1 MPQYLQDCNFLEW
14 SKVSLSSAD
23 TSMAPK
29 LDLNSNIV
37 MIYGHLDSL
46 FQLKLLKRM
55 TTLKVMKANLSLW
68 NQQVIS
74 GRAWTWTSYYK
85 NKKILLVSV
94 VSWVTYPCIVQ
105 RKKLTGQI
113 LVLLSV
119 TPKDKNFRSSVKISD
134 QISSIFFF
142 QIMIILKDQDTTF
155 FEETSFKTEQSLSN
169 LQVISVLLALLIRL
183 IDRQWI
189 LFPMK

>member
-1 MPQYLQDCNFLEW
+1 
-14 SKVSLSSAD
+14 
-23 TSMAPK
+23 MAPK
-29 LDLNSNIV
+29 SDLNSNIL

-55 TTLKVMKANLSLW
+55 TTPKVMKANLSLW

-85 NKKILLVSV
+85 NKKTLLVSV

>member
-1 MPQYLQDCNFLEW
+1 M
-14 SKVSLSSAD
+14 
-23 TSMAPK
+23 
-29 LDLNSNIV
+29 
-37 MIYGHLDSL
+37 
-46 FQLKLLKRM
+46 
-55 TTLKVMKANLSLW
+55 
-68 NQQVIS
+68 
-74 GRAWTWTSYYK
+74 
-85 NKKILLVSV
+85 

-183 IDRQWI
+183 IDRQ
-189 LFPMK
+189 